1 VQGDHRARHVGRRP
15 HELGEL
21 PARERVLLEQ
31 RVAEH
36 LGEVAHQPPVLVGGE
51 GAQVDV
57 ERARE
62 AQQQLRGER
71 PAVVLDEVEVARRHA
86 EPLRERGLRQPGARA
101 HGAHAGAVARG
112 RRGGEARAPVARG
125 RRAAVGRAVPGAVG
139 RAVGCRAR
147 RARVHPR
154 NASDGRSSDGRSGV
168 GSMGTSAAAA
178 RAWARTVAAGAAT
191 PAGNLQP

>member
-1 VQGDHRARHVGRRP
+1 
-15 HELGEL
+15 
-21 PARERVLLEQ
+21 VLLEQ

-125 RRAAVGRAVPGAVG
+125 AVGRG
-139 RAVGCRAR
+139 VGCLRPPRAR
-147 RARVHPR
+147 HPR
-154 NASDGRSSDGRSGV
+154 NASGRALVGRAGRASGPWAPRRRRLGRGRERWPPARRHRPAIYSRDQLTV
-168 GSMGTSAAAA
+168 GRRA
-178 RAWARTVAAGAAT
+178 RVDNATRCGAASCCIQ
-191 PAGNLQP
+191 ARNL